1 MPVLNKTVNQRE
13 VRIFAI
19 EFHRCP
25 HTLGHHTLL
34 DSKIE
39 KPRTTFLVALNLLN
53 YLLMTGRAKQF
64 TYQAKRLLETR
75 RPPVIRVNCY
85 VSPLLRGEFPSL
97 YMHPTFQNQFPDT
110 YMRSHIRLFSIF
122 LSFLFFPFNR
132 HATKKRKKKV
142 GAFKFQFFL
151 HFIPSPFE
159 RHFSNL
165 ERADVSEPFYR
176 DTVFYTRAYV
186 FYTVS
191 RYIHIGYIYI
201 HI

>member
-110 YMRSHIRLFSIF
+110 YTRSHIRLFSIAI
-122 LSFLFFPFNR
+122 SFFPFFFFLLIDTQR
-132 HATKKRKKKV
+132 KKEKKRL
-142 GAFKFQFFL
+142 ARSNFNFFFTSYL
-151 HFIPSPFE
+151 RHLNVISLIWSEPMSLNRFIAIPSFTLA
-159 RHFSNL
+159 RMSFTL
-165 ERADVSEPFYR
+165 FR
-176 DTVFYTRAYV
+176 D
-186 FYTVS
+186 
-191 RYIHIGYIYI
+191 IYI
-201 HI
+201 

>member
-110 YMRSHIRLFSIF
+110 YTRSHTYAFFQSQS
-122 LSFLFFPFNR
+122 LSFFSFPFNR
-132 HATKKRKKKV
+132 HAKKKKEKKRL
-142 GAFKFQFFL
+142 ARSNFNFFFTSYL
-151 HFIPSPFE
+151 
-159 RHFSNL
+159 RH
-165 ERADVSEPFYR
+165 
-176 DTVFYTRAYV
+176 
-186 FYTVS
+186 
-191 RYIHIGYIYI
+191 
-201 HI
+201 

>member
-1 MPVLNKTVNQRE
+1 
-13 VRIFAI
+13 
-19 EFHRCP
+19 
-25 HTLGHHTLL
+25 
-34 DSKIE
+34 
-39 KPRTTFLVALNLLN
+39 
-53 YLLMTGRAKQF
+53 MTGRAKQF

-151 HFIPSPFE
+151 HFIPSPLNVI
-159 RHFSNL
+159 SL
-165 ERADVSEPFYR
+165 IWSEPMSLNRFIAIPSFTLARMSFTLFR
-176 DTVFYTRAYV
+176 D
-186 FYTVS
+186 
-191 RYIHIGYIYI
+191 IYI
-201 HI
+201 